1 MITFYCHFPDRKD
14 SSTRSQLTRLF
25 NWVHRH
31 VDIFMDHKLW
41 VIFGPFT
48 LLYELMQCRI
58 HTLRCGGGGGGR
70 KNRGGGGG
78 APPRAPPRGGG
89 GGGGGGGVK
98 IRGKGSG
105 PLPWIRHWDG
115 GVTASC
121 SAHLSS
127 QKNNRRASHPGEGE
141 SLYSSSGRLDKGC
154 GSSCFGLLNCTVLS
168 ASTVILLHH
177 NMFLCC
183 RKNIYCLA
191 RM

>member
-58 HTLRCGGGGGGR
+58 HTLRC
-70 KNRGGGGG
+70 
-78 APPRAPPRGGG
+78 
-89 GGGGGGGVK
+89 GGGGGGVK

>member
-1 MITFYCHFPDRKD
+1 
-14 SSTRSQLTRLF
+14 
-25 NWVHRH
+25 
-31 VDIFMDHKLW
+31 
-41 VIFGPFT
+41 
-48 LLYELMQCRI
+48 MQCRI
-58 HTLRCGGGGGGR
+58 HTLRCGGGGGGGE
-70 KNRGGGGG
+70 KNGGRGAGPPPGTPPPPPPPPPP
-78 APPRAPPRGGG
+78 APN
-89 GGGGGGGVK
+89 

-105 PLPWIRHWDG
+105 PLPWIRHWNG

-141 SLYSSSGRLDKGC
+141 SLYSSSGRVDKGC

-168 ASTVILLHH
+168 ASTLILLHH